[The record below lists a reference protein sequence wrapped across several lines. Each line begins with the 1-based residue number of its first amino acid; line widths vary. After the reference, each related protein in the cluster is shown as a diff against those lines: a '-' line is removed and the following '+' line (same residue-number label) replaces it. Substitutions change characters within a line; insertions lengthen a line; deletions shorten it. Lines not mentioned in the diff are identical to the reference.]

1 MLSKKSTWKLVREKK
16 ATIIFVLF
24 SAKLSLP
31 WAQNTFSIVEKENR
45 NDYIVI
51 QYVIDD
57 KWELLITRNDNEDE
71 DDYIWKV
78 ERQTPEGQ
86 TVLLK
91 GKRQVFQAGAPN
103 EKNPKR
109 YD

>member
-1 MLSKKSTWKLVREKK
+1 M
-16 ATIIFVLF
+16 
-24 SAKLSLP
+24 
-31 WAQNTFSIVEKENR
+31 
-45 NDYIVI
+45 
-51 QYVIDD
+51 IDN
-57 KWELLITRNDNEDE
+57 KWELLITRNDNED
-71 DDYIWKV
+71 DKVWKV

-103 EKNPKR
+103 EKNPKQ

>member
-1 MLSKKSTWKLVREKK
+1 M
-16 ATIIFVLF
+16 
-24 SAKLSLP
+24 P

-51 QYVIDD
+51 QYVIDN

-71 DDYIWKV
+71 DDNIWKV

-103 EKNPKR
+103 EKNPKLN
-109 YD
+109 D

>member
-1 MLSKKSTWKLVREKK
+1 MEISARKKSY
-16 ATIIFVLF
+16 IFFLF

-51 QYVIDD
+51 QYVIDN
-57 KWELLITRNDNEDE
+57 KWELLITRNDNKDE
-71 DDYIWKV
+71 DDKVWKV

-86 TVLLK
+86 MILLK

-103 EKNPKR
+103 EKNPKLN
-109 YD
+109 D

>member
-1 MLSKKSTWKLVREKK
+1 MKCEKK
-16 ATIIFVLF
+16 ISDTNFFFFFLI

-31 WAQNTFSIVEKENR
+31 WAQNTVSVVEKENR

-51 QYVIDD
+51 QYVIKN
-57 KWELLITRNDNEDE
+57 KWELIITRNDNED
-71 DDYIWKV
+71 DKVWKV

-86 TVLLK
+86 MVLLK

-103 EKNPKR
+103 EKNPKLN
-109 YD
+109 D

>member
-1 MLSKKSTWKLVREKK
+1 M
-16 ATIIFVLF
+16 
-24 SAKLSLP
+24 
-31 WAQNTFSIVEKENR
+31 
-45 NDYIVI
+45 
-51 QYVIDD
+51 IDN
-57 KWELLITRNDNEDE
+57 KWELLITRNDNE

-86 TVLLK
+86 MILLK

-103 EKNPKR
+103 EKNPKQ